1 MTTSDRASADTG
13 TDSPTEGAPGGKGP
27 VGPSGGSG
35 APQGL
40 PVDGASEAAGGA
52 AVTDPQGPAPGG
64 EAGTVAS
71 PAPVGPTVV
80 DPVAQDRGAEERLP
94 SGPVMLGGIRRM
106 VRLTLDG
113 TEVRVPEGATI
124 LDALHDQGSPAQADT
139 PTLCWAPNMDPINA
153 CRVCVVEVEGGR
165 TLVPSCARKCED
177 GMAVRTDSEKV
188 HHSRRMV
195 LELLASSVDMSQAST
210 DVARWMGEY
219 GVDAARY
226 GPPAPPAAA
235 GERDRRH
242 AGHHD
247 APDGAVAATVGQPVK
262 IDNDLYVR
270 DYSRCIMCYKCVNA
284 CGTDAQFTFA
294 ISAAGR
300 GFDARIATEYDVELP
315 DSACVY
321 CGNCIGVCPT
331 GALKSVREHELREAE
346 DWHPEEETVTT
357 TVCSFCGVGCNLEM
371 HVQQGSIVNVT
382 SPADHSVT
390 HGHLC
395 IKGRFGFQHVQNL
408 G

>member
-1 MTTSDRASADTG
+1 MTTT
-13 TDSPTEGAPGGKGP
+13 GKGP
-27 VGPSGGSG
+27 AGPGGGST
-35 APQGL
+35 APPDELGI
-40 PVDGASEAAGGA
+40 DGADEAAGGA
-52 AVTDPQGPAPGG
+52 AITEDGHAGPGPGH
-64 EAGTVAS
+64 EAGGDLPGS
-71 PAPVGPTVV
+71 PVGPTVV
-80 DPVAQDRGAEERLP
+80 DPVATDRGEVARVDTG
-94 SGPVMLGGIRRM
+94 GPVMLGRIRRM
-106 VRLTLDG
+106 VALSVDG
-113 TEVRVPEGATI
+113 ADVRVPEGATI
-124 LDALHDQGSPAQADT
+124 LDALHDQGTPAQADT

-153 CRVCVVEVEGGR
+153 CRVCVVEVEGAR
-165 TLVPSCARKCED
+165 TLVPSCARTCED

-195 LELLASSVDMSQAST
+195 LELLTSSVDMSQASD
-210 DVARWMGEY
+210 DVQRWIRDYE
-219 GVDAARY
+219 VDSERY
-226 GPPAPPAAA
+226 GPPAEPSAA

-242 AGHHD
+242 AGHHH
-247 APDGAVAATVGQPVK
+247 APDGATAATVAQPVK
-262 IDNDLYVR
+262 VDNDLYVR

-284 CGTDAQFTFA
+284 CGSDAQFTFA

-300 GFDARIATEYDVELP
+300 GFDARIATELDVPLP

-331 GALKSVREHELREAE
+331 GALKSVREHELREAD
-346 DWHPEEETVTT
+346 DWHPEEETVAT
-357 TVCSFCGVGCNLEM
+357 TVCSFCGVGCNLEL
-371 HVQQGSIVNVT
+371 HVQQGEIVNVT